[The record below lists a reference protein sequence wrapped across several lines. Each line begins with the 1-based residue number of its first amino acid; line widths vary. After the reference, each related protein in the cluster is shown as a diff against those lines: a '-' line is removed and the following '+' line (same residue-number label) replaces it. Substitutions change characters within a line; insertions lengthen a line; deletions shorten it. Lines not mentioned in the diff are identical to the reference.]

1 VHLATRVAKA
11 TAARQA
17 GRRGARCKA
26 IEPKAQSWRPR
37 RCACTCGGSRL
48 RDGARNFTVA
58 RVHAC
63 RRLGHSSGPERR
75 CTARRPKEPRDGT
88 QHYARGGGGDGGGS
102 CKKKIPSLARIWH
115 HQRQA
120 RWRGGERRRFPFG
133 SKAGASKEERGS
145 SFSPQWPRAIAQV
158 SVKRCGACLLAWM
171 KKMVAR
177 WRGRRVTQRAATT
190 WSAPPSRTAL
200 ARRRRRT
207 ITKSQPRLLLLPL
220 SSHVSGGGF
229 GEEKPQ
235 LARVRAP
242 GLRWC
247 L

>member
-1 VHLATRVAKA
+1 MVLGISQSRGCTHADGSA
-11 TAARQA
+11 TAADQS
-17 GRRGARCKA
+17 GGARQGG
-26 IEPKAQSWRPR
+26 PKNLE
-37 RCACTCGGSRL
+37 T
-48 RDGARNFTVA
+48 
-58 RVHAC
+58 
-63 RRLGHSSGPERR
+63 GHNTTR
-75 CTARRPKEPRDGT
+75 
-88 QHYARGGGGDGGGS
+88 GGGDGGGS

-220 SSHVSGGGF
+220 SSHVSGGRF